1 MQNNPA
7 EPWTVARLASEVNV
21 SRAVLAR
28 RFTEMVGEPP
38 MRFLTS
44 WRIDLAA
51 DLLRKPDTT
60 IGAVADQVGYS
71 TPFAL
76 SNAFKRV
83 RGISPQQHREL
94 VTA

>member
-1 MQNNPA
+1 MQSNPA
-7 EPWTVARLASEVNV
+7 ESWTVARLASEVSV
-21 SRAVLAR
+21 SRPVLAR
-28 RFTEMVGEPP
+28 RFTELVGEPP
-38 MRFLTS
+38 MKSLTT

-60 IGAVADQVGYS
+60 VAAVADQVGYS

>member
-1 MQNNPA
+1 VQSNPA
-7 EPWTVARLASEVNV
+7 EPWTVASLASEVNV
-21 SRAVLAR
+21 SRPVLAR
-28 RFTEMVGEPP
+28 RFTDLVGEPP
-38 MRFLTS
+38 MKSLTS

-51 DLLRKPDTT
+51 GLLRTPHATV
-60 IGAVADQVGYS
+60 GAVADQVGCS

-76 SNAFKRV
+76 GSAFRQV